1 MATFRPDQEN
11 SVYIGQGVELTG
23 EIRARDVIVIDGD
36 YDGEIVCS
44 HLVVGPTGTVKGKI
58 TATSAEISGH
68 VSAEITT
75 KQLMAVRS
83 TGRVEGSWDCG
94 AIEVARG
101 AVLSG
106 SANVAESTPA
116 QRGEAQKRL
125 PEPAYVEVED
135 EEEEE
140 ATVAAV
146 PALTGPRR
154 LTRLALRSPRRSA
167 G

>member
-11 SVYIGQGVELTG
+11 SVYVGQGVEITG
-23 EIRARDVIVIDGD
+23 EIRARDVIVIDGV
-36 YDGEIVCS
+36 YDGEIVCN
-44 HLVVGPTGTVKGKI
+44 HLIVGPTGTVKGKI

-68 VSAEITT
+68 VGAEITT
-75 KQLMAVRS
+75 KQLMSVRS

-101 AVLSG
+101 AVLNG
-106 SANVAESTPA
+106 SANVAESTPT
-116 QRGEAQKRL
+116 QRAEATPRL
-125 PEPAYVEVED
+125 PELAYSEA

-140 ATVAAV
+140 AAV
-146 PALTGPRR
+146 PAITGPRR

>member
-23 EIRARDVIVIDGD
+23 EIRARDVIVVDGA
-36 YDGEIVCS
+36 YDGEIVCN
-44 HLVVGPTGTVKGKI
+44 HLIVGPTGTVKGKI

-68 VSAEITT
+68 ISAEITT

-101 AVLSG
+101 AILNG

-116 QRGEAQKRL
+116 QRAEAKLRL
-125 PEPAYVEVED
+125 PELAYSEV

-140 ATVAAV
+140 ATAAAV
-146 PALTGPRR
+146 PALTEPRR
-154 LTRLALRSPRRSA
+154 LTRLALRAPRRSA